1 MFGLNFAEQWDRAF
15 ELDPEFVFITGWN
28 EWVAGRHKNWGMKD
42 NAFPDQYDTE
52 HSRDIEPMKGGHGDA
67 YYYQMVDKIRRF
79 KGVREQAKATAPKT
93 IRIGGPA
100 TQWDAVGPDFRSWT
114 GNTTARDAQGYGS
127 THYKSATG
135 RNDIVRAKV
144 ARDKT
149 NLYFMVECAAD
160 ITPATDPNWMWL
172 LISARHSPLTTHHWN
187 GFHFILNRTEPG
199 VLEVCTG
206 GWNWKRIGKVRY
218 AVKGNRLEV
227 AIPRKLL
234 GLDAAEPLDLSF
246 KWADN
251 LQKPGDAMDFYL
263 SGDVAPLGRF
273 VWRWRE

>member
-1 MFGLNFAEQWDRAF
+1 
-15 ELDPEFVFITGWN
+15 
-28 EWVAGRHKNWGMKD
+28 
-42 NAFPDQYDTE
+42 
-52 HSRDIEPMKGGHGDA
+52 
-67 YYYQMVDKIRRF
+67 MVDRIRRF
-79 KGVREQAKATAPKT
+79 KGVREQPRASAPTT
-93 IRIGGPA
+93 IRVGGPA
-100 TQWDAVGPDFRSWT
+100 AQWDAVGPEFRSWP
-114 GNTTARDAQGYGS
+114 GNTKPRDAQGYGS
-127 THYKSATG
+127 TRYKGDTG

-149 NLYFMVECAAD
+149 NLYFMVECAAP

-172 LISARHSPLTTHHWN
+172 LISVRPSEASAAAITGDESPAWAHETHLRGLGVDPAKSGFVFQPDDSSSGAPSSPLASRPLPDWE
-187 GFHFILNRTEPG
+187 GFNFILNRTEPG

-206 GWNWKRIGKVRY
+206 GWNWKPIGKVRY

-234 GLDAAEPLDLSF
+234 GLDPKQPFDLSF

-251 LQKPGDAMDFYL
+251 VQKPGDIMDFDL